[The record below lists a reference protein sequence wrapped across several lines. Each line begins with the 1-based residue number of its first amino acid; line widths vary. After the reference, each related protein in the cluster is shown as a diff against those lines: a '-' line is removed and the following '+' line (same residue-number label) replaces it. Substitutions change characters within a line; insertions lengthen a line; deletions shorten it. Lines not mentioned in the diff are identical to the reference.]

1 MSNQEQALN
10 MVLSNIRQAF
20 TTMNNF
26 EVFPGLSLLHLLLV
40 LLVLHVLITLFTK
53 LVLIDPFSEG
63 RVERMAKKAASDK
76 PESRKNYHN
85 RRSD

>member
-26 EVFPGLSLLHLLLV
+26 EVFPGLSLLHFLLV
-40 LLVLHVLITLFTK
+40 LLVLHILISLFTH
-53 LVLIDPFSEG
+53 LVTVPI
-63 RVERMAKKAASDK
+63 RMSLK
-76 PESRKNYHN
+76 PERKPHKDSDHESG
-85 RRSD
+85 RSD

>member
-26 EVFPGLSLLHLLLV
+26 EVFPGLSLLHFLLV
-40 LLVLHVLITLFTK
+40 LLVLHIVISLFTH
-53 LVLIDPFSEG
+53 LVTTNPFSVG
-63 RVERMAKKAASDK
+63 RGEQMLNKAVERDRAA
-76 PESRKNYHN
+76 ERRKGG
-85 RRSD
+85 

>member
-26 EVFPGLSLLHLLLV
+26 EVFPGLSLLHFLLV
-40 LLVLHVLITLFTK
+40 LLVLHIVISLFTH
-53 LVLIDPFSEG
+53 LVTINPFSVG
-63 RVERMAKKAASDK
+63 RGEQMLNKAVERDRAA
-76 PESRKNYHN
+76 ERRKGG
-85 RRSD
+85 